1 MTLPV
6 FFVVAW
12 NVTSSFGVSS
22 TFGCL
27 RLFVCSRL
35 FSVVASC
42 FVGCCPGCCPGGSQ
56 GGLGFVCLGLD
67 GCLRCLGCPTKQ
79 ESPADDHNT

>member
-12 NVTSSFGVSS
+12 NVTSLFGVSS
-22 TFGCL
+22 TFGCSWL
-27 RLFVCSRL
+27 LGFSRL

-42 FVGCCPGCCPGGSQ
+42 FVVCCPCCCPGGSQ
-56 GGLGFVCLGLD
+56 GCLGFVGLGLD
-67 GCLRCLGCPTKQ
+67 GCLRCLGCPMKQ
-79 ESPADDHNT
+79 